1 MVPRTGSLYPMPM
14 QSPIDITRRALV
26 PLGAGSSLRFR
37 YPAAPVAAAVRF
49 EAKDGDPAPGGVEV
63 VPEVVVVPLEGEA
76 RVEIGEASYL
86 LQSLHWHTP
95 SEHWFDGRPLPLEL
109 HLVHRRVEDAALLVV
124 GVLYR
129 EGSHNEAIAPA
140 FDLIGRFDPVT
151 LAPDRPQTAEASLVL
166 AHLLPEAGTTF
177 RYRGSL
183 TTAPFTEGVSWVV
196 FTELLEASAEQVA
209 AHNRLVSAPT
219 PACGDRPN
227 PPGNA
232 RRLQDLAGRKIDT
245 DRALR

>member
-1 MVPRTGSLYPMPM
+1 MTM

-26 PLGAGSSLRFR
+26 PLGAGPALRFR
-37 YPAAPVAAAVRF
+37 YPSSPVAVSVRF
-49 EAKDGDPAPGGVEV
+49 EVKDGDPVDGTVEV
-63 VPEVVVVPLEGEA
+63 VPEVVVVPQEGEA
-76 RVEIGEASYL
+76 RVEVGEAVYR

-95 SEHWFDGRPLPLEL
+95 SEHWLDGRSLPLEL

-140 FDLIGRFDPVT
+140 FDLIGRFDPAT
-151 LAPDRPQTAEASLVL
+151 LAPDRPQEAAATLRL
-166 AHLLPEAGTTF
+166 ADLLPETKTTY
-177 RYRGSL
+177 RYQGSL

-209 AHNRLVSAPT
+209 AHDLLVSAPT
-219 PACGDRPN
+219 PACGGRPN
-227 PPGNA
+227 PAGNA
-232 RRLQDLAGRKIDT
+232 RRVQDLAGRSVGT
-245 DRALR
+245 DLALR